1 MRPHKHIFYGAI
13 FSVLIYLIFPGIKLG
28 GLLILFLSTFLI
40 DIDHYTYYVL
50 KKRDLNPIRAFKWHM
65 ENFRKYHS
73 LPEEERKNFFGG
85 LYMFHGMEFLII
97 LFIVG
102 VFLYKPIVLV
112 FIGFLFH
119 LFLDLYAEFCYKGR
133 TIKLSFIIDFINA
146 RKLKN
151 IDEV

>member
-1 MRPHKHIFYGAI
+1 MRPHKHIFYGLI
-13 FSVLIYLIFPGIKLG
+13 FSALIYLIFPGIKTE

-40 DIDHYTYYVL
+40 DIDHYIYYVL

-73 LPEEERKNFFGG
+73 IPEEERKNFFGG
-85 LYMFHGMEFLII
+85 LFIFHGVEFLTI
-97 LFIVG
+97 LFIAG

-119 LFLDLYAEFCYKGR
+119 LFLDWYAEFCYKGKS
-133 TIKLSFIIDFINA
+133 IKLSFIIDVINSK
-146 RKLKN
+146 KLKN
-151 IDEV
+151 LEMI